1 MSLEIDLS
9 IYDKEIKKAVRF
21 FWDTRS
27 NQKKKQKENHTSDQ
41 GNRGAVTGGKQ
52 MDGFIKLLTKICND
66 LSIPPECIYTK
77 GNHLPG
83 YFRPSKDWDFVV
95 ISPKNNLI
103 AAIEL
108 KSQVGSFGNNFNNR
122 TEEALGSAVDLWTA
136 YKWEVYDRQMPPW
149 VGYLV
154 LLEKDDRST
163 SPVGVHE
170 PYFKVRGEFKDTS
183 YLERYD
189 LFCSKLMMERHYSS
203 ACLIWSKSN
212 YSYGNS
218 SDETSVQAFLESFIA
233 FLLSKK
239 REFQP

>member
-1 MSLEIDLS
+1 MAIKIDISLYEEDIDN
-9 IYDKEIKKAVRF
+9 AVKH
-21 FWDTRS
+21 FWNTRS
-27 NQKKKQKENHTSDQ
+27 EQQKKQKDNRTSDQ

-52 MDGFIKLLTKICND
+52 MDGFINLLTKICHNFD
-66 LSIPPECIYTK
+66 IPDSCIYTK
-77 GNHLPG
+77 SNHLPG
-83 YFRPSKDWDFVV
+83 YFRPSKDWDFVL
-95 ISPKNNLI
+95 ISQKKNLV

-122 TEEALGSAVDLWTA
+122 TEEALGSALDLWTA

-154 LLEKDDRST
+154 LMEKDDGST

-170 PYFKVRGEFKDTS
+170 PYFKVREEFKHTS

-203 ACLIWSKSN
+203 ACLIWSKSDC
-212 YSYGNS
+212 SFGNI
-218 SDETSVQAFLESFIA
+218 SDETSIQSFLESFIA
-233 FLLSKK
+233 FLLSKR